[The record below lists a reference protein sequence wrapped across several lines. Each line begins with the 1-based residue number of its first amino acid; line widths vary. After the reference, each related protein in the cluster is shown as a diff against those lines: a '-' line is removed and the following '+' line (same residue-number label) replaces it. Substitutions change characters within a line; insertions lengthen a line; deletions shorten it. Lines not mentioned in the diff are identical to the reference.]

1 MMETNQINEWR
12 AKLVA
17 GCDLN
22 APTSSGRAPLN
33 DEIFASRFEVARF
46 LIAQGARV
54 DLPSQC
60 PLVEA
65 AMRANPEF
73 IRFLFELGADVNGT
87 DQFGNRPLNTAVS
100 WQRHENV
107 VSLIQLGASCETGLV
122 YSAALRNDFDIVKA
136 LVEGGC
142 DVNQTDAFGI
152 SKDSPLHMSLK
163 VSNPEMAGY
172 LLDHGAN
179 PMAED
184 WYGRR
189 PFHLAR
195 ANGFDSLA
203 ARLAAIEPKEWH
215 DVPVC
220 RQRLAGLGL
229 PEPILDVL
237 GEVNRRIEFS
247 PEDACVTNYIVFN
260 TIVEVS
266 HYIWEN
272 MRVLDLL
279 QTVQN
284 YGGSGLLCWFVDEG
298 CLGTFDEEHK
308 SWGLMK
314 DLTIE
319 AFLEKPA
326 HHMNCIIQGGYTQFD
341 PEFMDDVEEDE

>member
-1 MMETNQINEWR
+1 MKPSTIEEWQ
-12 AKLVA
+12 AKLA
-17 GCDLN
+17 TGLDIN
-22 APTSSGRAPLN
+22 APTESGRTPLN
-33 DEIFASRFEVARF
+33 EEIFASRFEVACV

-65 AMRANPEF
+65 AMRANPDF
-73 IRFLFELGADVNGT
+73 IRFLVELGADVNGT

-100 WQRHENV
+100 WKRHENV
-107 VSLIQLGASCETGLV
+107 VALIALGALCETGLV
-122 YSAALRNDFDIVKA
+122 YSAALHNDFDTVKT
-136 LVEGGC
+136 LVEAGC

-163 VSNPEMAGY
+163 VSNTEMAAY

-179 PMAED
+179 PLAED

-195 ANGFDSLA
+195 AAGFDSLA
-203 ARLAAIEPKEWH
+203 AKLAASEPKEWH
-215 DVPVC
+215 DVLIC
-220 RQRLAGLGL
+220 RQRLAGMGL
-229 PEPILDVL
+229 PGAILDIL
-237 GEVNRRIEFS
+237 GEENRRIDFS
-247 PEDACVTNYIVFN
+247 SHDSCVTNYIVFN
-260 TIVEVS
+260 TIVEVP
-266 HYIWEN
+266 HYTWEN

-308 SWGLMK
+308 SWGFMK

-341 PEFMDDVEEDE
+341 PEFMDDLEEDE